1 MNKYA
6 FILLLFLCSITSVFA
21 QLKSYSFEKAEQLSK
36 ENPRPFVVFI
46 HTSWCKYCQLMH
58 NTTFKDQGIINVL
71 NSDFYFIS
79 LDAEVEDDVVFH
91 NRKFKFQATGPSSGI
106 NELAVELGTIDDQLV
121 YPTVTILDMDNDILY
136 QKASYQKA
144 TTLMAVLIKNRNHK

>member
-1 MNKYA
+1 
-6 FILLLFLCSITSVFA
+6 
-21 QLKSYSFEKAEQLSK
+21 
-36 ENPRPFVVFI
+36 
-46 HTSWCKYCQLMH
+46 MH

-91 NRKFKFQATGPSSGI
+91 NRTFKFQATGPSSGI

-121 YPTVTILDMDNDILY
+121 YPTVTILDMDNNILY